1 MPQTVIG
8 QRGAGGIGGPP
19 SGRFV
24 SNRRWRLQSAIA
36 TSSPQSNNQKENSGS
51 EAGSVGQ
58 QNQILSAAT
67 HDLRGPISAIILF
80 TELLQEEGF
89 GPLNSNQR
97 ELISNI
103 HASGELALKLID
115 DLLDASATQQHR
127 RLSLQEVDIVSV
139 AQECISIHSAAATL
153 KSVHL
158 TLRHDGNLPKVT
170 ADRLKILRVINE
182 LLSNAI
188 RVSSPRQRIELGLS
202 ARGRFLE
209 ISVQDEGPGIPRES
223 LKTLFM
229 PFPKEA
235 RNRRAGEH
243 GIGLGLAIVKGIVSA
258 HKGRVRVRS
267 RVGSGSTFLVGLP
280 LSSKRAQRNAAAAF
294 GVSEDADTSCA
305 LLSNSRTPRGGQAP
319 ASGGSSRE
327 TGRPPAS
334 VRLDRK

>member
-1 MPQTVIG
+1 ME
-8 QRGAGGIGGPP
+8 
-19 SGRFV
+19 S
-24 SNRRWRLQSAIA
+24 
-36 TSSPQSNNQKENSGS
+36 SGS

-115 DLLDASATQQHR
+115 DLLDASAIQPHR

-153 KSVHL
+153 KSVPL
-158 TLRHDGNLPKVT
+158 TLRHDGNLPEVR

-188 RVSSPRQRIELGLS
+188 RVSSPMQKIELGLS

-209 ISVQDEGPGIPRES
+209 ISVQDQGPGISRET
-223 LKTLFM
+223 LKTLFV

-267 RVGSGSTFLVGLP
+267 RVGSGSTFVVGLP
-280 LSSKRAQRNAAAAF
+280 LSSKRAQPNAAAAF
-294 GVSEDADTSCA
+294 SGVSEDAAASSV
-305 LLSNSRTPRGGQAP
+305 LLSNSRTTRGGQAP
-319 ASGGSSRE
+319 AGGASRE
-327 TGRPPAS
+327 TGRPRAS